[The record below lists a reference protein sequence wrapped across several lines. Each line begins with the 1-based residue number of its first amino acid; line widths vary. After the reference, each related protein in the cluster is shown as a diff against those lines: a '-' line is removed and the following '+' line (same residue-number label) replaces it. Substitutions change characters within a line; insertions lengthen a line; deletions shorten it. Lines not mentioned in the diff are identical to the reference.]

1 MKVIAGI
8 FRGRVIPF
16 SNKKFNNADITP
28 QKIKGALFSI
38 LGEDLSGKWFMDLY
52 ACSGQVGM
60 EAVSRGAAIV
70 LFNEIDKKRYSFIKN
85 LVEDWGCSDSTI
97 ILSMPAHRCIRYAG
111 SREYLFDILFCDP
124 PYDKK
129 GSGRHLY
136 RKLLSEIHDS
146 AILKRE
152 GVLIL
157 QHFSKNVVPEKEGD
171 LELVRTKNYG
181 TSSLSEY
188 TYKD

>member
-38 LGEDLSGKWFMDLY
+38 LGEDLAGKWFMDLY

-60 EAVSRGAAIV
+60 EAVSRGAAVV
-70 LFNEIDKKRYSFIKN
+70 LFNEIDKKRYTFIKT
-85 LVEDWGCSDSTI
+85 LVEDWDCKENTI
-97 ILSMPAHRCIRYAG
+97 VLSMPANRCIRYAG
-111 SREYLFDILFCDP
+111 SREYLFDIIFCDP

-129 GSGRHLY
+129 GSGRYLY
-136 RKLLSEIHDS
+136 GKLLRRD
-146 AILKRE
+146 K
-152 GVLIL
+152 
-157 QHFSKNVVPEKEGD
+157 
-171 LELVRTKNYG
+171 
-181 TSSLSEY
+181 
-188 TYKD
+188 